1 MQYEVYFIL
10 KRLSIVILTKT
21 TNQISEAINKDI
33 IYKTENVK
41 EKMKKRSHLKHTR
54 HSYVIFLSVMK
65 AFKLSLMV
73 VY

>member
-41 EKMKKRSHLKHTR
+41 EKMKE
-54 HSYVIFLSVMK
+54 I
-65 AFKLSLMV
+65 SLEA
-73 VY
+73 